1 MYFVDRTEAGEKLAA
16 RLSDDP
22 TIKSASKNDLLVLSI
37 PRGGVVV
44 GAAIAQSLG
53 CAHDVIVAK
62 KIGFPGH
69 QELAIGAMAEDGT
82 TVLDPS
88 LAVWSHEEENNYLNK
103 EMEETRA
110 KIVAYVRKFRRGR
123 PLAVQ
128 SKTVIVVD
136 DGIATGETMKSAVKW
151 LTSREPEQHPKQI
164 IVAVPVCAP
173 KTAPELEDMVDALV
187 CLAIP
192 RGFLAVGQFYWDFE
206 QVSDEDV
213 VQMLKQQEV
222 A

>member
-16 RLSDDP
+16 KLFADP
-22 TIKSASKNDLLVLSI
+22 AIKNASKDDLLVLSI

-53 CAHDVIVAK
+53 CVHDVIVAK

-88 LAVWSHEEENNYLNK
+88 LTLWSHEEENNYLKK
-103 EMEETRA
+103 EMEQTQA
-110 KIVAYVRKFRRGR
+110 KIAAYVRKFRQGR

-151 LTSREPEQHPKQI
+151 LTSREPEQRPKQI

-173 KTAPELEDMVDALV
+173 RTAPELEDMVDALV
-187 CLAIP
+187 YLAIP

-213 VQMLKQQEV
+213 VRVLRQQEV

>member
-1 MYFVDRTEAGEKLAA
+1 MYFADRTEAGEKLAA
-16 RLSDDP
+16 KLLADP
-22 TIKSASKNDLLVLSI
+22 AIKSASKDELLVLSI

-53 CAHDVIVAK
+53 CVHDVIVAK

-88 LAVWSHEEENNYLNK
+88 LVLWSHEEENNYLKK
-103 EMEETRA
+103 EMEQTQA
-110 KIVAYVRKFRRGR
+110 KIAAYIQKFRQGR

-151 LTSREPEQHPKQI
+151 LTSREPEQRPKQI

-173 KTAPELEDMVDALV
+173 RTAPELEDMVDALV

-213 VQMLKQQEV
+213 VRVLRQQEV

>member
-1 MYFVDRTEAGEKLAA
+1 MYFADRTEAGEKLAA
-16 RLSDDP
+16 KLFADP
-22 TIKSASKNDLLVLSI
+22 AIKNASKDDLLVLSI

-53 CAHDVIVAK
+53 CVHDVIVAK

-88 LAVWSHEEENNYLNK
+88 LTLWSHEEENNYLKK
-103 EMEETRA
+103 EMEQTQA
-110 KIVAYVRKFRRGR
+110 KIAAYVRKFRQGR

-151 LTSREPEQHPKQI
+151 LTSREPEQRPKQI

-173 KTAPELEDMVDALV
+173 RTAPELEDMVDALV

-213 VQMLKQQEV
+213 VRVLRQQEV

>member
-16 RLSDDP
+16 KLLADP
-22 TIKSASKNDLLVLSI
+22 TIKSASKDELLVLSI

-88 LAVWSHEEENNYLNK
+88 LALWSHEEEDNYLK
-103 EMEETRA
+103 REMEQTQA
-110 KIVAYVRKFRRGR
+110 KIAAYILKFRRGR
-123 PLAVQ
+123 PLVVQ
-128 SKTVIVVD
+128 SKIVIVVD

-151 LTSREPEQHPKQI
+151 LTSREPEQCPKKI

-173 KTAPELEDMVDALV
+173 RTVPDLEDMVDTLV

-192 RGFLAVGQFYWDFE
+192 KGFLAVGQFYWNFE

-213 VQMLKQQEV
+213 VQVLKQQEV